1 MSDRVT
7 SAMVSGTTLT
17 DINASLSA
25 MQRSES
31 ELASGKS
38 IQEPSDNPYGASR
51 AIELQSSIKGL
62 DSYAAA
68 AQDGISWT
76 QTASSALSNVNE
88 VGQRVREL
96 LVQAANGVNS
106 SVDREAIAEEVDQL
120 TETVKNDANTQ
131 YAGQY
136 VFSGTLTSTAPYQS
150 GAGDEYEGNGE
161 AITRSIGPG
170 ASLKI
175 NTDISTVL
183 GSGQGAGDGKLL
195 DTLRTISQNLRSG
208 TPAALEAIGGEDM
221 KNLSA
226 NLNRST
232 PCRRAWA
239 RSQTRCRSPSTAY
252 RTCRRAPPKRSPAP
266 RTPTWRRSRST
277 TPASRP
283 PTTRRCAPA
292 RVSCRPRCLN
302 SCIDSRLPAMTTTS
316 LNHVSSTRLRPARSR
331 IERTSA

>member
-7 SAMVSGTTLT
+7 SSMVSGTTLT

-51 AIELQSSIKGL
+51 AIELQSTIKGL

-76 QTASSALSNVNE
+76 QTASSALSNINE

-106 SVDREAIAEEVDQL
+106 SVDREAIAEEVGQL
-120 TETVKNDANTQ
+120 TETVKDDANTQ

-136 VFSGTLTSTAPYQS
+136 VFSGTLTGTAPYQG
-150 GAGDEYEGNGE
+150 GAGDEYQGNGE

-170 ASLKI
+170 ASLQI

-226 NLNRST
+226 NLNQLNTLQAGVGAVTNQMQVAVNRVQDLQMTSAEALSST
-232 PCRRAWA
+232 QDADLAKVSIDYSSEQAAYNAALRAG
-239 RSQTRCRSPSTAY
+239 
-252 RTCRRAPPKRSPAP
+252 
-266 RTPTWRRSRST
+266 
-277 TPASRP
+277 ASI
-283 PTTRRCAPA
+283 
-292 RVSCRPRCLN
+292 VQ
-302 SCIDSRLPAMTTTS
+302 TS
-316 LNHVSSTRLRPARSR
+316 LLEFLH
-331 IERTSA
+331 